1 MFRRTT
7 VSNINQTFISFFFFY
22 LKRTSTSKNKRSS
35 KPNLQSEHNNLN
47 VVYDGD
53 IVVLCCNIQKP
64 EDGKR
69 KKKSAKKEKANYATM
84 RISKKGRCKW
94 RFDQNPQKFKI
105 MKISTDQN
113 QQENSVLHIV
123 RFKNW
128 KIMKNVVKLCSLY

>member
-1 MFRRTT
+1 M
-7 VSNINQTFISFFFFY
+7 
-22 LKRTSTSKNKRSS
+22 
-35 KPNLQSEHNNLN
+35 
-47 VVYDGD
+47 YDGD

-123 RFKNW
+123 RFKNL
-128 KIMKNVVKLCSLY
+128 KNNEKCS